1 MNNPFVLTNVRAI
14 AEGMKQADLQDDS
27 QRMEWVFQ
35 KVLQR
40 SPTQEEV
47 DALTI
52 LLEPTPQEIEADRMK
67 KEIADL
73 EADTLQDDPK
83 TKRARKQQAQQ
94 RRKMLA
100 QLEAKK
106 KNAART
112 QPMSGWEQVIHALMM
127 SHEFCYVL

>member
-1 MNNPFVLTNVRAI
+1 
-14 AEGMKQADLQDDS
+14 
-27 QRMEWVFQ
+27 
-35 KVLQR
+35 
-40 SPTQEEV
+40 
-47 DALTI
+47 
-52 LLEPTPQEIEADRMK
+52 MK

-73 EADTLQDDPK
+73 EDDTPQADPK

-100 QLEAKK
+100 QLEAKR

-112 QPMSGWEQVIHALMM
+112 RPMSGWEQVIHALMM